1 MKKFIRLA
9 MISVICASGLTA
21 CSALNNSGE
30 MVTSVSINK
39 DGSIS
44 SRIVDDFGEDYY
56 DEEGLKSMIEDA
68 IADYGRQSPSST
80 VTLKTCKADDNM
92 INVEME
98 YGDYKAYSGF
108 NGENFFA
115 GTVQEAYE
123 AGYDL
128 DFELSPVDNKD
139 TGVISKQDILNMGG
153 NHIVI
158 MERESGD
165 EGDAFIIEPVRIN
178 CFDDVLYV
186 GEGISSVSRKSVD
199 YTLNDGTAVVLFR

>member
-21 CSALNNSGE
+21 CNVLHSSGE

-56 DEEGLKSMIEDA
+56 DEDGLKSMIEDA
-68 IADYGRQSPSST
+68 IADYGRQSPAST

-128 DFELSPVDNKD
+128 DFELSPADNKD
-139 TGVISKQDILNMGG
+139 TGVISKQDILNMGE

-165 EGDAFIIEPVRIN
+165 EGDTFIIEPVRIN

-186 GEGISSVSRKSVD
+186 GEGISSVSKKSVD
-199 YTLNDGTAVVLFR
+199 YTLNDGTAVVLFK